1 MRYVVLVAVTL
12 ILDSQKRDFFA
23 GLVLKCVVEYYH
35 QILKLRLELRTNMDN
50 EGEKEGMGRR
60 RGGGEG
66 GEGEKEGRGRRRGWG
81 GEGEGEKEGRGRR
94 RGGGEGGEGEKEGRG
109 RRRGGGEG
117 GEGEKEG
124 RGRRRGGVRGRK
136 GCGFGCLQVLDWTL
150 ADCIATA

>member
-35 QILKLRLELRTNMDN
+35 QILKLRLELQTWIMREED
-50 EGEKEGMGRR
+50 
-60 RGGGEG
+60 
-66 GEGEKEGRGRRRGWG
+66 
-81 GEGEGEKEGRGRR
+81 KEGRGRR
-94 RGGGEGGEGEKEGRG
+94 RGGGGEGEEEVRGRGEGREGEDKEGRG
-109 RRRGGGEG
+109 RRRGGGG
-117 GEGEKEG
+117 M
-124 RGRRRGGVRGRK
+124 GGVRGRK